1 MIEYS
6 QGDSSRDI
14 VKNSQKNSEDAL
26 HFIGRIEKSL
36 DNFNLENIMG
46 ELGKRGISFSKE
58 ETEKVVQSLGIT
70 NLKEEK
76 TQEIQ
81 KNTNEQEQEQTK
93 DDEGR

>member
-14 VKNSQKNSEDAL
+14 VKNIQKNKEDTSL
-26 HFIGRIEKSL
+26 FIGRIEKSL
-36 DNFNLENIMG
+36 DNFNLENIMK
-46 ELGKRGISFSKE
+46 ELRDRGISFSKE
-58 ETEKVVQSLGIT
+58 ETEKVAPSLGIT

-81 KNTNEQEQEQTK
+81 KTTNEQEQTK